1 MSEEWN
7 LSICGLNCAKC
18 DIYEAGHGNEELRN
32 RIIEWFK
39 KERSQ
44 TVKPEKITCEGW
56 NS

>member
-1 MSEEWN
+1 MMSEEWN

-39 KERSQ
+39 KERS
-44 TVKPEKITCEGW
+44 
-56 NS
+56 